1 MAEVTQTGN
10 TFRFLDLPIEVRN
23 AIYDM
28 ILCDPPPAKL
38 RRVEQADLLWLP
50 EGMAYITHPRELQI
64 LQTNRQV
71 HAEARD
77 VMLRGNQF
85 IRIRAR
91 GVGQVIKGF
100 MLALQIPIVRTSA
113 RFRESFKGF
122 VMTHSIDLASDQLE
136 PAEFLG
142 SEHDADVDL
151 VILQRDHGL
160 FCKALATRGV
170 LMVRGFGNLTRHK
183 LTIHNPFESTLS
195 PGFLGEKNQERLLQ
209 PYRDHLR
216 GFLDFSVDG
225 SVSSSV
231 AESVKQAVAKED
243 VPDPDSV
250 LAEFKRDKD
259 LGNRYFRQK
268 EFHRAAEAYTT
279 GYIKVA
285 LVRNGNL
292 WSQVAAKGGHD
303 FLRGVSETYY
313 QVFLNCAQ
321 NILVFL
327 RETSESDKT
336 KIIYYCGKADYHVKS
351 ATAAGENFTSDW
363 RPNLQQM
370 AKLSF
375 RAASIER
382 VLGNMDAAKSLIDIA
397 RQQAP
402 SDPVIRREAEE
413 IDALMRSQ
421 AGLGRLLL

>member
-1 MAEVTQTGN
+1 MADIAYDP
-10 TFRFLDLPIEVRN
+10 FRFLDLPIEVRN
-23 AIYDM
+23 AIYHVL
-28 ILCDPPPAKL
+28 LCDPLPAKL

-50 EGMAYITHPRELQI
+50 DGMAMITHPSEMQI

-100 MLALQIPIVRTSA
+100 LLARQIPIVRTTTRS
-113 RFRESFKGF
+113 RDNFKGF
-122 VMTHSIDLASDQLE
+122 VMTHSINLASNQ
-136 PAEFLG
+136 PAEFPG
-142 SEHDADVDL
+142 SEHDSDVDL

-160 FCKALATRGV
+160 FCEALATRGV
-170 LMVRGFGNLTRHK
+170 LMVRGFGSLTRHS

-195 PGFLGEKNQERLLQ
+195 PGFLSEKNQERLLQ

-216 GFLDFSVDG
+216 GFLHFSVDG
-225 SVSSSV
+225 SVSSSL
-231 AESVKQAVAKED
+231 AESVRHAVAEED
-243 VPDPDSV
+243 LPEPEEV
-250 LAEFKRDKD
+250 LAEFKRNKD
-259 LGNRYFRQK
+259 LGNRCFRQK
-268 EFHRAAEAYTT
+268 EFHQAAEAYTT

-285 LVRNGNL
+285 LIRNGNL
-292 WSQVAAKGGHD
+292 WSQVAEKGGQT
-303 FLRGVSETYY
+303 FLHGISETYY
-313 QVFLNCAQ
+313 QVCLNCAQ

-327 RETSESDKT
+327 RETSESDKK
-336 KIIYYCGKADYHVKS
+336 KIRYYCGKADYHVKS
-351 ATAAGENFTSDW
+351 AMAAGENFTSDW

>member
-1 MAEVTQTGN
+1 MVGATGE

-23 AIYDM
+23 AIYHV
-28 ILCDPPPAKL
+28 ILCDPPPAQL

-50 EGMAYITHPRELQI
+50 EGMAMITHPSEMQI
-64 LQTNRQV
+64 LQTSRQV

-100 MLALQIPIVRTSA
+100 LLARQIPIVRTTALS
-113 RFRESFKGF
+113 RDRFKGY
-122 VMTHSIDLASDQLE
+122 VMTHSIELTSDRPE
-136 PAEFLG
+136 DFPG
-142 SEHDADVDL
+142 PKHDTDADL
-151 VILQRDHGL
+151 VILHRDLDL
-160 FCKALATRGV
+160 FCEALATRGT
-170 LMVRGFGNLTRHK
+170 LMVRGFGSLTKHN
-183 LTIHNPFESTLS
+183 LTIHNTFDSTLS
-195 PGFLGEKNQERLLQ
+195 PGFMGEKNQERLLQ
-209 PYRDHLR
+209 PYRRHLR
-216 GFLDFSVDG
+216 GFSHFSVDG
-225 SVSSSV
+225 SVSASL
-231 AESVKQAVAKED
+231 AESVEKAVAEENL
-243 VPDPDSV
+243 PEPEEV
-250 LAEFKRDKD
+250 LAEFKRNKD
-259 LGNRYFRQK
+259 LGNRFFRQK
-268 EFHRAAEAYTT
+268 EFHKAAEAYTT

-285 LVRNGNL
+285 LIRNGNIWPL
-292 WSQVAAKGGHD
+292 VADKGGQS
-303 FLRGVSETYY
+303 FLHAIAETYY
-313 QVFLNCAQ
+313 QVCLNCAQ

-327 RETSESDKT
+327 RETSESDQT
-336 KIIYYCGKADYHVKS
+336 KIQYYCGKADYHVKS
-351 ATAAGENFTSDW
+351 AMAAGDNFTTDW

-413 IDALMRSQ
+413 IEGLIRSQ

>member
-1 MAEVTQTGN
+1 MAGAAGE

-23 AIYDM
+23 AIYHV

-50 EGMAYITHPRELQI
+50 EGMAMITHPSEMQI
-64 LQTNRQV
+64 LQTSRQV

-100 MLALQIPIVRTSA
+100 LLARQIPIVRTTALS
-113 RFRESFKGF
+113 RDRFKGY
-122 VMTHSIDLASDQLE
+122 VMTHSIELISGQPEDF
-136 PAEFLG
+136 PG
-142 SEHDADVDL
+142 PKHDTDADL
-151 VILQRDHGL
+151 VILHRDLDL
-160 FCKALATRGV
+160 FCEALATRGT
-170 LMVRGFGNLTRHK
+170 LMVRGFGNLSKHS
-183 LTIHNPFESTLS
+183 LTIHNTFDSTLS
-195 PGFLGEKNQERLLQ
+195 PGFMGEKNQERLLQ
-209 PYRDHLR
+209 PYRRHLR
-216 GFLDFSVDG
+216 GFSHFSVDG
-225 SVSSSV
+225 SVSASL
-231 AESVKQAVAKED
+231 AESVEKAVAEENL
-243 VPDPDSV
+243 PEPEEV
-250 LAEFKRDKD
+250 LAEFKRNKD
-259 LGNRYFRQK
+259 LGNRFFRQK
-268 EFHRAAEAYTT
+268 EFHKAAEAYTT

-285 LVRNGNL
+285 LIRNGNI
-292 WSQVAAKGGHD
+292 WPQVAAKGGQG
-303 FLRGVSETYY
+303 FLHAIAETYY
-313 QVFLNCAQ
+313 QVCLNCAQ

-327 RETSESDKT
+327 RETSESDQT
-336 KIIYYCGKADYHVKS
+336 KIQYYCGKADYHVKS
-351 ATAAGENFTSDW
+351 AMAAGDNFTTDW

-402 SDPVIRREAEE
+402 SDPIIRREAEE
-413 IDALMRSQ
+413 IEGLIRSQ

>member
-1 MAEVTQTGN
+1 MAETTSIP
-10 TFRFLDLPIEVRN
+10 FRFLDLPIEVRN
-23 AIYDM
+23 AIYHVV
-28 ILCDPPPAKL
+28 LCDPPPAKL

-50 EGMAYITHPRELQI
+50 EGMSVITHPREMQI
-64 LQTNRQV
+64 LHTNRQV

-85 IRIRAR
+85 IRVRAR
-91 GVGQVIKGF
+91 GIGQVIRGF
-100 MLALQIPIVRTSA
+100 LLARQIPIVRTTTRS
-113 RFRESFKGF
+113 RESFRGF
-122 VMTHSIDLASDQLE
+122 VMTHSIELASDQ
-136 PAEFLG
+136 PEFPG
-142 SEHDADVDL
+142 SEDDADVDL

-160 FCKALATRGV
+160 FCEALATRGV
-170 LMVRGFGNLTRHK
+170 LMVRGFGHLTRHK

-209 PYRDHLR
+209 PYRNHLR
-216 GFLDFSVDG
+216 GFLHFSVDG
-225 SVSSSV
+225 SVSSAL
-231 AESVKQAVAKED
+231 AESVKHAVAKED
-243 VPDPDSV
+243 LPEPDAV
-250 LAEFKRDKD
+250 LAEFKHNKD
-259 LGNRYFRQK
+259 LGNLHFRQK
-268 EFHRAAEAYTT
+268 EFHKAAEAYTV

-285 LVRNGNL
+285 LIRNGNL
-292 WSQVAAKGGHD
+292 WSQVAAKGGQG
-303 FLRGVSETYY
+303 FLYGISETYY
-313 QVFLNCAQ
+313 QVCLNCAQ

-327 RETSESDKT
+327 KEMSESDNT
-336 KIIYYCGKADYHVKS
+336 KIRYYCGKADYHVKS
-351 ATAAGENFTSDW
+351 AMAAGKNFTSDW

-375 RAASIER
+375 RAASVER

-413 IDALMRSQ
+413 IDALVRSQ

>member
-1 MAEVTQTGN
+1 MVGATGE

-23 AIYDM
+23 AIYHV
-28 ILCDPPPAKL
+28 ILCDPPPAQL

-50 EGMAYITHPRELQI
+50 EGMAMITHPSEMQI
-64 LQTNRQV
+64 LQTSRQV

-100 MLALQIPIVRTSA
+100 LLARQIPIVRTTALS
-113 RFRESFKGF
+113 RDRFKGY
-122 VMTHSIDLASDQLE
+122 VMTHSIELTSDRPE
-136 PAEFLG
+136 DFPG
-142 SEHDADVDL
+142 PKHDTDADL
-151 VILQRDHGL
+151 VILHRDLDL
-160 FCKALATRGV
+160 FCEALATRGT
-170 LMVRGFGNLTRHK
+170 LMVRGFGSLTKHN
-183 LTIHNPFESTLS
+183 LTIHNTFDSTLS
-195 PGFLGEKNQERLLQ
+195 PGFMGEKNQERLLQ
-209 PYRDHLR
+209 PYRRHLR
-216 GFLDFSVDG
+216 GFSHFSVDG
-225 SVSSSV
+225 SVSASL
-231 AESVKQAVAKED
+231 AESVEKAVAEENL
-243 VPDPDSV
+243 PEPEEV
-250 LAEFKRDKD
+250 LAEFKRNKD
-259 LGNRYFRQK
+259 LGNRFFRQK
-268 EFHRAAEAYTT
+268 EFHKAAEAYTT
-279 GYIKVA
+279 GYIK
-285 LVRNGNL
+285 
-292 WSQVAAKGGHD
+292 S
-303 FLRGVSETYY
+303 FLHAIAETYY
-313 QVFLNCAQ
+313 QVCLNCAQ

-327 RETSESDKT
+327 RETSESDQT
-336 KIIYYCGKADYHVKS
+336 KIQYYCGKADYHVKS
-351 ATAAGENFTSDW
+351 AMAAGDNFTTDW

-413 IDALMRSQ
+413 IEGLIRSQ

>member
-1 MAEVTQTGN
+1 MAEITDN
-10 TFRFLDLPIEVRN
+10 PFRFLDLPFEVRN
-23 AIYDM
+23 AIYHV

-50 EGMAYITHPRELQI
+50 EGMAKITHPREIQI
-64 LQTNRQV
+64 LHTNHQV

-85 IRIRAR
+85 VRIRAR

-100 MLALQIPIVRTSA
+100 FLARQIPIIRTTA
-113 RFRESFKGF
+113 RSRETFKGF
-122 VMTHSIDLASDQLE
+122 VMTHSIELASDQ
-136 PAEFLG
+136 PAEFPG
-142 SEHDADVDL
+142 SEHDADIDL

-160 FCKALATRGV
+160 FCEALATRGV
-170 LMVRGFGNLTRHK
+170 LMVRGFGRLTRHR

-195 PGFLGEKNQERLLQ
+195 PRFLGEKNQERLLQ

-216 GFLDFSVDG
+216 GFLHFSVDG
-225 SVSSSV
+225 SVRSSL
-231 AESVKQAVAKED
+231 AESVKHAVAKED
-243 VPDPDSV
+243 LPEPDAV

-268 EFHRAAEAYTT
+268 EFHKAAEAYTT

-285 LVRNGNL
+285 LIRNGNL
-292 WSQVAAKGGHD
+292 WSQVAARGGQG
-303 FLRGVSETYY
+303 FLHGVSETYY
-313 QVFLNCAQ
+313 QVCLNCAQ

-336 KIIYYCGKADYHVKS
+336 KIQYYCGKADYHVKS
-351 ATAAGENFTSDW
+351 AMAAGENFTSDW

-402 SDPVIRREAEE
+402 RDPVIRREAEE

>member
-1 MAEVTQTGN
+1 MAEVGHRP
-10 TFRFLDLPIEVRN
+10 FRFLDLPIEVRN
-23 AIYDM
+23 AIYHA
-28 ILCDPPPAKL
+28 ILCEPPPAKL

-50 EGMAYITHPRELQI
+50 EGMAMITHPSETQI
-64 LQTNRQV
+64 LQSNRQI

-85 IRIRAR
+85 IRIQAR
-91 GVGQVIKGF
+91 GIGQVIKGF
-100 MLALQIPIVRTSA
+100 LLARQIPIIRTTARSRD
-113 RFRESFKGF
+113 RFRGH
-122 VMTHSIDLASDQLE
+122 VMTHSIELASDK
-136 PAEFLG
+136 PADFPG
-142 SEHDADVDL
+142 SEHDTDVDL
-151 VILQRDHGL
+151 VILLRDLGL
-160 FCKALATRGV
+160 FCEALATRGV
-170 LMVRGFGNLTRHK
+170 LMVRGFGSLTRHK
-183 LTIHNPFESTLS
+183 LTIQNPFESTLS
-195 PGFLGEKNQERLLQ
+195 PSFLGEKNQERLLQ

-216 GFLDFSVDG
+216 GFSHFSVDG
-225 SVSSSV
+225 RVSSSL
-231 AESVKQAVAKED
+231 AESVKSAVAKED
-243 VPDPDSV
+243 LAKPGEV
-250 LAEFKRDKD
+250 LAEFRRNKD

-268 EFHRAAEAYTT
+268 EFHKAAEAYTT

-285 LVRNGNL
+285 LIRNGNL
-292 WSQVAAKGGHD
+292 WSHIAAKGGQT
-303 FLRGVSETYY
+303 FLHAISETYY
-313 QVFLNCAQ
+313 QVCLNCAQ

-327 RETSESDKT
+327 RETSESDRT
-336 KIIYYCGKADYHVKS
+336 KIRYYCGKADYHIKS
-351 ATAAGENFTSDW
+351 AMAAGDNFTTDW

-413 IDALMRSQ
+413 VDALMRSQ

>member
-1 MAEVTQTGN
+1 MADAAQQP
-10 TFRFLDLPIEVRN
+10 FRFLDLPIEVRN
-23 AIYDM
+23 AIYHV

-50 EGMAYITHPRELQI
+50 EGMATIAHPSEMQI
-64 LQTNRQV
+64 LQTSRQV

-85 IRIRAR
+85 IRMRAQ

-100 MLALQIPIVRTSA
+100 LLARQIPIVRTTALS
-113 RFRESFKGF
+113 RDRFKGY
-122 VMTHSIDLASDQLE
+122 VMTHSIELACDQPE
-136 PAEFLG
+136 DFPGPEY
-142 SEHDADVDL
+142 DTNVDI
-151 VILQRDHGL
+151 VILRRDLDL
-160 FCKALATRGV
+160 FCEALAVRGT
-170 LMVRGFGNLTRHK
+170 LMVRGFGSLTKHT
-183 LTIHNPFESTLS
+183 LTIHNPFDSTPS
-195 PGFLGEKNQERLLQ
+195 PGFMGEKNQERLLQ
-209 PYRDHLR
+209 PYGRHLR
-216 GFLDFSVDG
+216 GFSNFSVDG
-225 SVSSSV
+225 SVSTSL
-231 AESVKQAVAKED
+231 AESVKKAVAEETL
-243 VPDPDSV
+243 PEPEEV
-250 LAEFKRDKD
+250 LAEFKRSKD

-268 EFHRAAEAYTT
+268 EFHKAAEAYTR

-285 LVRNGNL
+285 LIRNGTL
-292 WSQVAAKGGHD
+292 WPQVSAKGGQS
-303 FLRGVSETYY
+303 FLHAISETYY
-313 QVFLNCAQ
+313 QVCLNCAQ

-327 RETSESDKT
+327 RETSESDQN
-336 KIIYYCGKADYHVKS
+336 KIRYYCGKADYHVKS
-351 ATAAGENFTSDW
+351 AMAAGDNFTTDW

-397 RQQAP
+397 RQQSP

-413 IDALMRSQ
+413 IEALMRSQ